1 MSELF
6 LSTINE
12 ICNKKMQFN
21 RSYEI
26 KLINQQKITLLTDW
40 NYAKTYFIDEWI
52 FPIINMFSVDDL
64 LDLWTQL
71 FLDEGKGVV
80 FISENSHILTY
91 TVYLFGSI
99 LMKPFSYPY
108 PVVNIVPDDEDFLD
122 SPFPVIYGMFKKRK
136 YVE

>member
-1 MSELF
+1 MQQTIKQTDSKYQLERMSELF

-52 FPIINMFSVDDL
+52 FPILNMFNVDTL
-64 LDLWTQL
+64 LDLWTEL
-71 FLDEGKGVV
+71 ILDEGKGVV
-80 FISENSHILTY
+80 FICENSHILTY
-91 TVYLFGSI
+91 TVYLFGNI

-108 PVVNIVPDDEDFLD
+108 PVVNIVP
-122 SPFPVIYGMFKKRK
+122 
-136 YVE
+136 

>member
-1 MSELF
+1 MQQTIKQTDSKYQLERMSELF

-52 FPIINMFSVDDL
+52 FPILNMFTVDTL
-64 LDLWTQL
+64 LDLWTEL
-71 FLDEGKGVV
+71 ILDEGKGVV
-80 FISENSHILTY
+80 FICENSHILTY
-91 TVYLFGSI
+91 TVYLFGNI

-108 PVVNIVPDDEDFLD
+108 PVVNIVP
-122 SPFPVIYGMFKKRK
+122 
-136 YVE
+136 

>member
-52 FPIINMFSVDDL
+52 FPILNMFTVDDL

-71 FLDEGKGVV
+71 FLD
-80 FISENSHILTY
+80 
-91 TVYLFGSI
+91 
-99 LMKPFSYPY
+99 
-108 PVVNIVPDDEDFLD
+108 
-122 SPFPVIYGMFKKRK
+122 
-136 YVE
+136 

>member
-1 MSELF
+1 MQQTIKQTDSKYQLERMSELF

-52 FPIINMFSVDDL
+52 FPILNMFTVDTL

-71 FLDEGKGVV
+71 ILDEGKGVV
-80 FISENSHILTY
+80 FICENSHILTY
-91 TVYLFGSI
+91 TVYLFGNI

-108 PVVNIVPDDEDFLD
+108 PVVNIVP
-122 SPFPVIYGMFKKRK
+122 
-136 YVE
+136 